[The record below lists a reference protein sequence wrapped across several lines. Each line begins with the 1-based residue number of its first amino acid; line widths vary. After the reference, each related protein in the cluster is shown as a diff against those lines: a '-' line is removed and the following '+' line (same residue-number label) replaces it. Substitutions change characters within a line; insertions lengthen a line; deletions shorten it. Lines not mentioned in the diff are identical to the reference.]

1 MSRSRLTRKKRIRL
15 VVGCAAF
22 IAALV
27 LHISIAIFLAS
38 DEAGDG
44 IVYSRMAVVLLEQ
57 GVFSADTQPP
67 YTPTLIR
74 LPGYPIFLAGVYSV
88 FGHGNNTAIRVI
100 QGIVYAIT
108 CVLIALLAWNWTEG
122 KRHRRR
128 KAAWWAFVLA
138 ALCPFTAIFSAVILT
153 ETLTMFF
160 LAAMTLAATYAFKST
175 NKNASRLWWIA
186 AGLIAGFAVF
196 IRPDSGLFAFGLG
209 LTLVVSALSERPQGL
224 TFGHNFAGI
233 VVKGILFSVAFMLPL
248 VPWTVRNE
256 RVFGMF
262 QPLAPTHAEAPGEF
276 VPHGYYLWLRTW
288 INDSRYIPAMQWG
301 LEIQR
306 IKIEQVP
313 AFAFDSDEEKT
324 QVAALL
330 DQYNNSDPDHPMV
343 ADQEQTQADSD
354 DNDDSS
360 ADDNGDDQSDN
371 NSDDNDDDQS
381 DNSDQNDQQPE
392 ELNLKIS
399 PQVDAAFRQIAEDR
413 IARRPFHFYA
423 TLPVERATSMWF
435 DTHSDYYSFNGE
447 LFPMK
452 DLDLD
457 NDQEIWLPLFAVGV
471 WLYTLLAAAGAIFLL
486 ISKHRRSWLWLL
498 MVLLLSVPRIAFF
511 GTLENP
517 EPRYLVELFIFACV
531 LGGIALARMG
541 FACHARN
548 FGIKIDLGRR

>member
-1 MSRSRLTRKKRIRL
+1 MSHSRLTRKKRIRL
-15 VVGCAAF
+15 VIGCVAF

-27 LHISIAIFLAS
+27 LHISIAFYLAS

-44 IVYSRMAVVLLEQ
+44 IIYSRMAVVLLEQ
-57 GVFSADTQPP
+57 GVFSADTQAP

-88 FGHGNNTAIRVI
+88 FGHGNNTPVRVI

-108 CVLIALLAWNWTEG
+108 CVLAALLAWNWTEG
-122 KRHRRR
+122 KRRRRR
-128 KAAWWAFVLA
+128 KAAWWAFILA
-138 ALCPFTAIFSAVILT
+138 AVCPFTAIFSAVILT

-160 LAAMTLAATYAFKST
+160 LAAMTLAATYGLKSVNRT
-175 NKNASRLWWIA
+175 ASWLWWIA
-186 AGLIAGFAVF
+186 AGLIAGVAVF
-196 IRPDSGLFAFGLG
+196 LRPDSGLFAFGLG
-209 LTLVVSALSERPQGL
+209 LTLAVSVLFKRPQVP
-224 TFGHNFAGI
+224 TFGRNFAGVI
-233 VVKGILFSVAFMLPL
+233 VKGILFSVAFMLPL

-256 RVFGMF
+256 RVFGLF

-324 QVAALL
+324 EVAALL
-330 DQYNNSDPDHPMV
+330 DQYNNSDPDHPMA
-343 ADQEQTQADSD
+343 ADQKQTQDDSD
-354 DNDDSS
+354 DSDDSS
-360 ADDNGDDQSDN
+360 ADDNSADQNDDNSDN
-371 NSDDNDDDQS
+371 NSDDQS
-381 DNSDQNDQQPE
+381 DSSDQNDQQPE

-399 PQVDAAFRQIAEDR
+399 PQVDAAFQQIAEER
-413 IARRPFHFYA
+413 IARRPFYFYV
-423 TLPVERATSMWF
+423 TLPAERASSMWF
-435 DTHSDYYSFNGE
+435 DTHSDYYPFNGE

-457 NDQEIWLPLFAVGV
+457 NNQEIWLPLFAAGV
-471 WLYTLLAAAGAIFLL
+471 WLYTLLAAVGAVFLL
-486 ISKHRRSWLWLL
+486 ISKYRRSWLWLL

-517 EPRYLVELFIFACV
+517 EPRYLVELFIFAV
-531 LGGIALARMG
+531 ILGGIALARIG
-541 FACHARN
+541 FRRRVSN
-548 FGIKIDLGRR
+548 FSIEIYMGRR